1 MTGDDSGTSPDD
13 KLDEA
18 LEETFPASD
27 PPANTVVTGI
37 GGGGHEPASGG
48 EGSAALPGPGKD

>member
-1 MTGDDSGTSPDD
+1 MADDAPMEPEE

-27 PPANTVVTGI
+27 PPAKTVVTGI
-37 GGGGHEPASGG
+37 GGGVHDGEEPRSERQRPTRA
-48 EGSAALPGPGKD
+48 D